1 MAEDA
6 KIIIICPSG
15 LTSAM
20 LATRMNKRAKERGLQ
35 IVTDSMPLR
44 RGQGALSDYD
54 VVLLSPGA
62 ASFEREFKELAP
74 EVAISPLSMM
84 VYGRL
89 EADRALDQALNLMP
103 LATRNRAEA
112 VDEALEARAAATA
125 SGAPRKLIVCCAGGM
140 SSSLLSQKVQD
151 EIRARNLNIEVGW
164 TSVHKLEFEPVEA
177 DCILVGPQ
185 VSPIVPRLREVYGDA
200 TPVALMSM
208 RDYGTMDA
216 KAIVN
221 QALLLMA
228 EHDLSR

>member
-20 LATRMNKRAKERGLQ
+20 LATRMNKRAKERGLK

-44 RGQGALSDYD
+44 RGQGALQNYD

-74 EVAISPLSMM
+74 EVAVSPLSMM
-84 VYGRL
+84 VYGRM
-89 EADRALDQALNLMP
+89 EADQALDQALALMP
-103 LATRNRAEA
+103 LATRNRAEG
-112 VDEALEARAAATA
+112 VDEALAQRATATA
-125 SGAPRKLIVCCAGGM
+125 SGAPKRLIVCCAGGM
-140 SSSLLSQKVQD
+140 SSSLLSTKSQD
-151 EIRARNLNIEVGW
+151 EITARNLNIEVGW
-164 TSVHKLEFEPVEA
+164 TSVHKVELEPVEA

-185 VSPIVPRLREVYGDA
+185 VSPIMPRLKEVYGA
-200 TPVALMSM
+200 STPVALMSM
-208 RDYGTMDA
+208 KDYGTMDA

-228 EHDLSR
+228 EHDLAR